1 MLRFTKR
8 ADYGLM
14 AIYYIASQ
22 GDEGAVS
29 AKRIAEEFHIPPER
43 LAKILQR
50 LAKKRLIESHNG
62 PKGGYVLSR
71 APSEITVGQV
81 VRALEGPLRIVS
93 CMVENDDCPQFSRC
107 NLRRPVQKIQASI
120 SSLLDTMSLAELA
133 ADPIVPVGALVTIN
147 EEMRVWR

>member
-1 MLRFTKR
+1 MFRFTKR

-14 AIYYIASQ
+14 AIHYIASH
-22 GDEGAVS
+22 GDGGAVS

-50 LAKKRLIESHNG
+50 LAKKHLIESHNG
-62 PKGGYVLSR
+62 PKGGYALTR
-71 APSEITVGQV
+71 APEEITVGQV
-81 VRALEGPLRIVS
+81 VRALEGPVRIVS

-120 SSLLDTMSLAELA
+120 SYLLDSMTLAELA
-133 ADPIVPVGALVTIN
+133 ADPIVPMGALATIN
-147 EEMRVWR
+147 